1 MKNKN
6 IKIIGVLTSGGDAPG
21 MNAAIRAV
29 VRTAINK
36 GFKVKGIK
44 RGFAGLLQEEIIEM
58 DSVSVADILDKGGTI
73 LYTARSEDFME
84 ENGQEKAAKICEK
97 HEIDALVVIGGDGSL
112 NGARMLSNYGVSIVI
127 VGLFLW
133 DWIANKRKI
142 TETLEEMKISNSNT
156 AKSLE
161 LLQKSMEN
169 QEQTLAEIKNNIEK
183 R

>member
-1 MKNKN
+1 MEN
-6 IKIIGVLTSGGDAPG
+6 IV
-21 MNAAIRAV
+21 
-29 VRTAINK
+29 
-36 GFKVKGIK
+36 
-44 RGFAGLLQEEIIEM
+44 Q
-58 DSVSVADILDKGGTI
+58 
-73 LYTARSEDFME
+73 
-84 ENGQEKAAKICEK
+84 
-97 HEIDALVVIGGDGSL
+97 
-112 NGARMLSNYGVSIVI
+112 MLANYGVSIVI

-142 TETLEEMKISNSNT
+142 TETLEEMKVSNSNT

>member
-1 MKNKN
+1 MKKQKKRLKKWRKCRLEN
-6 IKIIGVLTSGGDAPG
+6 IV
-21 MNAAIRAV
+21 
-29 VRTAINK
+29 
-36 GFKVKGIK
+36 
-44 RGFAGLLQEEIIEM
+44 Q
-58 DSVSVADILDKGGTI
+58 
-73 LYTARSEDFME
+73 
-84 ENGQEKAAKICEK
+84 
-97 HEIDALVVIGGDGSL
+97 
-112 NGARMLSNYGVSIVI
+112 MLANYGVSIVI

>member
-1 MKNKN
+1 MKKQKKRLKKWRKCKLEN
-6 IKIIGVLTSGGDAPG
+6 IV
-21 MNAAIRAV
+21 
-29 VRTAINK
+29 
-36 GFKVKGIK
+36 
-44 RGFAGLLQEEIIEM
+44 Q
-58 DSVSVADILDKGGTI
+58 
-73 LYTARSEDFME
+73 
-84 ENGQEKAAKICEK
+84 
-97 HEIDALVVIGGDGSL
+97 
-112 NGARMLSNYGVSIVI
+112 MLANYGVSIVI

-142 TETLEEMKISNSNT
+142 TETLEEMKVSNSNT

>member
-1 MKNKN
+1 MEN
-6 IKIIGVLTSGGDAPG
+6 IV
-21 MNAAIRAV
+21 
-29 VRTAINK
+29 
-36 GFKVKGIK
+36 
-44 RGFAGLLQEEIIEM
+44 Q
-58 DSVSVADILDKGGTI
+58 
-73 LYTARSEDFME
+73 
-84 ENGQEKAAKICEK
+84 
-97 HEIDALVVIGGDGSL
+97 
-112 NGARMLSNYGVSIVI
+112 MLANYGVSIVI